1 MTNEHLPLC
10 VKWRVNVH
18 MCVCVGWVT
27 MTLLSKI
34 PIQCWIF
41 H

>member
-18 MCVCVGWVT
+18 MCVCGMGYNDIV
-27 MTLLSKI
+27 I
-34 PIQCWIF
+34 
-41 H
+41 